1 MESNI
6 TLTWVYTTTWDN
18 NFPKGLTINY
28 IIK

>member
-6 TLTWVYTTTWDN
+6 TYVWVHTTTWDEF
-18 NFPKGLTINY
+18 FPKRLKINY